1 MKKMY
6 GVNVPL
12 CTPMTEDQ
20 RVDYAA
26 LERLCHFLIEKGVHG
41 LYPNGSTGEMAYLS
55 AEERKK
61 ILKCSIHAAHG
72 RVNVFS
78 MVGAP
83 TTRETIELAQHAKDC
98 GADGIGVVTPYY
110 YKLDNDEMLE
120 HYKKV
125 CTSVGRDFPVYLY
138 GIPQCAVNDIS
149 VSLVQRILDA
159 APNVIGIKYSYP
171 DMPRLMQYI
180 GIQNQSFSVLVG
192 PDNLF
197 YLALC
202 AGADG
207 TISGNA
213 NVIPEHFVA
222 IYNTFKSGNYQLAQ
236 KLQARTNQLIDI
248 LSSANNMARYK
259 FVLRHRG
266 VIDCEQM
273 REPLRNLQEKE
284 KKLLV
289 QKIEAM
295 HYTELDIGCF

>member
-61 ILKCSIHAAHG
+61 VLECSVHAAQG

-83 TTRETIELAQHAKDC
+83 TTRETIELAQHAESC

-110 YKLDNDEMLE
+110 YKLDDDEMLE

-125 CTSVGRDFPVYLY
+125 CASVGRDFPVYLY

-149 VSLVQRILDA
+149 ASLAQRILDA

-171 DMPRLMQYI
+171 DMNRLMQYI
-180 GIQNQSFSVLVG
+180 DIQNRSFSVLVG

-222 IYNTFKSGNYQLAQ
+222 VYNAFQSGNYPLAQ

-259 FVLRHRG
+259 FALRHRG
-266 VIDCEQM
+266 IIGCEQM
-273 REPLRNLQEKE
+273 REPLRNLSGEEKE
-284 KKLLV
+284 RLV
-289 QKIEAM
+289 AQIEEM
-295 HYTELDIGCF
+295 NYTETDIDRF